1 MHGLGTKLVNFYSLL
16 YSSEHPSTSS
26 DLDDLI
32 EGSITVEENE
42 QLIRIPN
49 GEEIWKT
56 LKSMNPNKASGPD
69 RMTMLFFRHFWE
81 IVGVDVIST
90 VQDFFEKCCM
100 LPELNQTNLVL
111 IPKVDNLSLVGQF
124 RPSSL
129 CNVVYKLISKI
140 MTERLKLVVSKL
152 ISPYQLAFVPGR
164 LLQDNYIIAA
174 KVFNGMNHKRVI
186 VGGWHDMEKA
196 CDRVE

>member
-1 MHGLGTKLVNFYSLL
+1 MNLEEARFGTKLVNFYSLL
-16 YSSEHPSTSS
+16 YSSEHPFTSS

-42 QLIRIPN
+42 QLIQIPDWK
-49 GEEIWKT
+49 EIWKT
-56 LKSMNPNKASGPD
+56 LKSMSPNKASGPD

-100 LPELNQTNLVL
+100 LLELNQTNLVL
-111 IPKVDNLSLVGQF
+111 ILKVDNLSLVGQF

-129 CNVVYKLISKI
+129 CNVMYKLISKI

-152 ISPYQLAFVPGR
+152 ISPYQLAFVPER
-164 LLQDNYIIAA
+164 LLQDNYIIAT
-174 KVFNGMNHKRVI
+174 KVFNGMNHKR
-186 VGGWHDMEKA
+186 GNSGWMAQHGEGL
-196 CDRVE
+196 